1 MKNTVSYLTIILFVA
16 LGVVGISIIY
26 IYTQPT
32 ESLPLYEPAQ
42 SIASPSTTES
52 TTLAAERAKSTTHS
66 INVTLGSSDSSY
78 TGSTGN
84 TGSTGSTSSTGSK
97 SSYTGS
103 TSYSTNH
110 YSGST
115 KSSTSSYSTR
125 KSTSSKSN
133 PYAAYDAGY
142 EDVYDNDDYDLD
154 RYNSD
159 RDYANGVDDAM
170 EDMEDGDW

>member
-1 MKNTVSYLTIILFVA
+1 MKNTFLYPLIILFVA
-16 LGVVGISIIY
+16 LCVIGIPMIY

-42 SIASPSTTES
+42 STTEVSTKSAALTTEHTES
-52 TTLAAERAKSTTHS
+52 TTHS
-66 INVTLGSSDSSY
+66 FNLSLGSSGSNH
-78 TGSTGN
+78 TG
-84 TGSTGSTSSTGSK
+84 STGSK
-97 SSYTGS
+97 SSTG
-103 TSYSTNH
+103 YSASH

-115 KSSTSSYSTR
+115 KSSTGSYSTR
-125 KSTSSKSN
+125 KSSSPKSN
-133 PYAAYDAGY
+133 PYASYDSGY

-159 RDYANGVDDAM
+159 RDYADGVDDAM

>member
-1 MKNTVSYLTIILFVA
+1 MKNTFSYLTIILFVA

-42 SIASPSTTES
+42 SITSPNTTESSSES
-52 TTLAAERAKSTTHS
+52 TTLAAERAKSTHS

-78 TGSTGN
+78 TGSAGN
-84 TGSTGSTSSTGSK
+84 TGSTDST

-159 RDYANGVDDAM
+159 RDYADGVDDAM

>member
-1 MKNTVSYLTIILFVA
+1 MKNTFSYLTIILFVA

-32 ESLPLYEPAQ
+32 ERLPLYEPAQ
-42 SIASPSTTES
+42 SIASPSTTERSSES
-52 TTLAAERAKSTTHS
+52 TTLAAERAKNTTHS
-66 INVTLGSSDSSY
+66 INVSLGPSDSSY
-78 TGSTGN
+78 TGSTN
-84 TGSTGSTSSTGSK
+84 STNSTSSK

-103 TSYSTNH
+103 TSYTTNH
-110 YSGST
+110 YSG
-115 KSSTSSYSTR
+115 STSSYSTR
-125 KSTSSKSN
+125 KSTSSKSS

-159 RDYANGVDDAM
+159 RDYADGVDDAM
-170 EDMEDGDW
+170 DDMEDGDW

>member
-1 MKNTVSYLTIILFVA
+1 MKNTFSYLTIILFVT

-52 TTLAAERAKSTTHS
+52 SSESTTLPTERAESSTHRL
-66 INVTLGSSDSSY
+66 NVSLGSSGSSY
-78 TGSTGN
+78 TGSTG
-84 TGSTGSTSSTGSK
+84 SK
-97 SSYTGS
+97 SSYKGS

-142 EDVYDNDDYDLD
+142 EDVYDNDDFDLD

-159 RDYANGVDDAM
+159 RDYADGVDDAM

>member
-1 MKNTVSYLTIILFVA
+1 MKNTFSYLTIILFVA

-52 TTLAAERAKSTTHS
+52 SSESTTLAAEHAKSTTHS
-66 INVTLGSSDSSY
+66 INVTLGSSD
-78 TGSTGN
+78 
-84 TGSTGSTSSTGSK
+84 

-125 KSTSSKSN
+125 KSTSSKSS

-159 RDYANGVDDAM
+159 RDYADGVDDAM
-170 EDMEDGDW
+170 DDMEDGDW